1 MPPEDLT
8 YELNR
13 IDSLDLNGTVY
24 AAADHTAKAV
34 WGIGN
39 TPGHALADARYWM
52 RHKPGFQVTAL
63 DVVPME
69 PRPKEDYDADGET
82 LYRLCVSRPPESSPV
97 QGTLI

>member
-1 MPPEDLT
+1 MPTTTSD
-8 YELNR
+8 YELSR
-13 IDSLDLNGTVY
+13 IDSLDLNGPVY
-24 AAADHTAKAV
+24 AAADHAAKAV

-39 TPGHALADARYWM
+39 TPCQALADARYWM

-69 PRPKEDYDADGET
+69 PRPKEDYDTDGET
-82 LYRLCVSRPPESSPV
+82 LYCLCVSRPPEFSPL